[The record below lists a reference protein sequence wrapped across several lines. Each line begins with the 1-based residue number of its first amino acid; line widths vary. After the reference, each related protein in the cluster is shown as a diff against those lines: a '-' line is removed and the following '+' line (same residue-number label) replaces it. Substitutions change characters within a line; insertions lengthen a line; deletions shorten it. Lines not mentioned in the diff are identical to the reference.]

1 MITIESALKKGALVL
16 KKQGIKSS
24 DIDARVLMAHA
35 LGVSSANLLL
45 QAHDGIK
52 DDELERFMQLIQSR
66 SVFQPVSQIIGR
78 REFWGREFNVTSDVL
93 DPRPETESIIDL
105 VLNNNFTPKRI
116 LDLGT
121 GSGILAITL
130 AAEIPTANVFATDI
144 SDAALS
150 IAKDNAHKH
159 GVHDRIQF
167 MKSDWFECV
176 SGQFDL
182 IVSNPPYI
190 SADEMLELDKD
201 VVNWEPHIALSPGGD
216 GLSPYKSIAKSLDKY
231 LLGNGSAYFE
241 FGYKQAQKVKEIF
254 QDSGFNNTSIHED
267 MSGHQRII
275 QILR

>member
-1 MITIESALKKGALVL
+1 MITIESALKKGASLL
-16 KKQGIKSS
+16 NKQGIESS

-35 LGVSSANLLL
+35 LRISSTNLLL
-45 QAHDGIK
+45 QAYDEIK
-52 DDELERFMQLIQSR
+52 DDDLERFMQLIQSR
-66 SVFQPVSQIIGR
+66 STFQPISQIIGR
-78 REFWGREFNVTSDVL
+78 REFWGRDFNITSDVL

-105 VLNNNFTPKRI
+105 VLNNNCTPKRI

-144 SDAALS
+144 SDSALS
-150 IAKDNAHKH
+150 VAKNNAHKH
-159 GVHDRIQF
+159 GVNDRIQF

-231 LLGNGSAYFE
+231 LLRTGSAFFE
-241 FGYKQAQKVKEIF
+241 FGYKQAQKIKEIF
-254 QDSGFNNTSIHED
+254 QDSGFDNTSIHED

-275 QILR
+275 QISR